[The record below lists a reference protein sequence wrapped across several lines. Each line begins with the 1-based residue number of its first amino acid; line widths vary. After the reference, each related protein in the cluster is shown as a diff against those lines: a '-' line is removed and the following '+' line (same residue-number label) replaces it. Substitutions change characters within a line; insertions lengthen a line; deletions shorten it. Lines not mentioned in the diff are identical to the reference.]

1 MCNLTDRFTH
11 RPAASPADPARRT
24 PGAFTLVELLVVI
37 GIIAVLI
44 AILLPAL
51 QSARRQAKTL
61 QCASNM
67 KQIAMAMLMYANSD
81 KGKLIPIQINAFGAG
96 HAYPDGMTFKD
107 TLVQQKFI
115 NAPNVWDNDGA
126 TPRRTYTNATSSVFY
141 CPEGL
146 TPWERDPATG
156 TAQGQYPTDPLNL
169 AAFLG
174 APDNRSPRA
183 DGDKPHGVATW
194 YQPNGRLVIGS
205 MIWPG
210 GGRAAPHV
218 YYRNESELGDARFGR
233 KLSFIKKSSVMV
245 MLVEASDQNF
255 LDQGFKPYPP
265 SAGGGGCWLS
275 RLGARHGKRTANGM
289 NAHSNFAFFDGHV
302 SLFPTQPIVETQ
314 ELLNIGEASGTL
326 FYLTSQR

>member
-1 MCNLTDRFTH
+1 MSV
-11 RPAASPADPARRT
+11 ASPCSP
-24 PGAFTLVELLVVI
+24 PGRAQRQGFTLVELLVVI
-37 GIIAVLI
+37 GIIAVLV
-44 AILLPAL
+44 AMLLPAL
-51 QSARRQAKTL
+51 NAARRQARTV

-67 KQIAMAMLMYANSD
+67 KQIAMAMLMYANAD
-81 KGKLIPIQINAFGAG
+81 KGKLIPTQINAFGAG
-96 HAYPDGMTFKD
+96 RAYPDGMTFKD

-115 NAPNVWDNDGA
+115 NAPNVWDNSS
-126 TPRRTYTNATSSVFY
+126 TPPKRTYENATNSVFY

-146 TPWERDPATG
+146 TPWEKDPATG

-174 APDNRSPRA
+174 APDNRATRA
-183 DGDKPHGVATW
+183 DGDKAHGVATW

-218 YYRNESELGDARFGR
+218 YYRNESELADSRFGR
-233 KLSFIKKSSVMV
+233 KLSFIKKSSIMV

-255 LDQGFKPYPP
+255 LDQAFKAYPA
-265 SAGGGGCWLS
+265 SAGGGGCYLA
-275 RLGARHGKRTANGM
+275 RLGARHGKRTGNGM

-302 SLFPTQPIVETQ
+302 ALFPTQPIVEAP
-314 ELLNIGEASGTL
+314 ELLNIGEQSGTL
-326 FYLTSQR
+326 FYLTSQK

>member
-1 MCNLTDRFTH
+1 MRTAFTSRGGH
-11 RPAASPADPARRT
+11 ARVRPS
-24 PGAFTLVELLVVI
+24 AFTLVELLVVI

-51 QSARRQAKTL
+51 QAARRHARQV

-67 KQIAMAMLMYANSD
+67 KQIAMAMLMYANND

-115 NAPNVWDNDGA
+115 NAPNVWDNS
-126 TPRRTYTNATSSVFY
+126 TTPPRRTYTDATSSVFY

-156 TAQGQYPTDPLNL
+156 TAQGKYPTDPLNL

-174 APDNRSPRA
+174 APDNRATRV
-183 DGDKPHGVATW
+183 DGDKAHGVATW

-205 MIWPG
+205 QIWPG
-210 GGRAAPHV
+210 GARAAPFV
-218 YYRNESELGDARFGR
+218 YYRNESELGDARYGR
-233 KLSFIKKSSVMV
+233 KLSFIKKSSIMV
-245 MLVEASDQNF
+245 MLVEASDQNY
-255 LDQGFKPYPP
+255 LDQAFQPYPVP
-265 SAGGGGCWLS
+265 PGGCYLA

-289 NAHSNFAFFDGHV
+289 NAWSNFAFFDGHV
-302 SLFPTQPIVETQ
+302 ALFPTQPIVETPDLVQ
-314 ELLNIGEASGTL
+314 IGEASGTL
-326 FYLTSQR
+326 FYLSSQQ